1 MSGPE
6 DPSGSANPLST
17 RFTRPGAIPYRFPAG
32 TSAALVVERLCHSEW
47 QGQILGSHGSGKS
60 ALVAALIP
68 AIEQAGRQVVLIELH
83 DQQRRLPDDW
93 LQRADLSRPTVVI
106 VDGCEQLAPWNRSA
120 LKRSCRRRGLGLL
133 VTAHRSLGLP
143 DLFCTSVDL
152 PLAQEIVR
160 SLLGDQQSLIRPEE
174 VEQCFDRH
182 RGNLREAL
190 FDLYDLYE
198 ERRPPSPAV

>member
-6 DPSGSANPLST
+6 DPSGKANPFST
-17 RFTRPGAIPYRFPAG
+17 RFTRPGGIPYRFPPG
-32 TSAALVVERLCHSEW
+32 TSAELLVERLAENGW

-60 ALVAALIP
+60 AFVAALIP
-68 AIEQAGRQVVLIELH
+68 AIERAGRQVVLVELH
-83 DQQRRLPDDW
+83 DQQRRMPDDW
-93 LQRADLSRPTVVI
+93 LQRVDPSRPTAVI
-106 VDGCEQLAPWNRSA
+106 VDGCEQLSSWNRSA

-174 VEQCFDRH
+174 VEQCFERH

-198 ERRPPSPAV
+198 ERRPPGPAV